1 MSLYLSLNNILLL
14 TYENGAYYYRLGDSS
29 LRHGVNNNPCCSV
42 VREDTI
48 IANYCAVAGDS
59 RPEIVT
65 FAAGSILIII
75 YCMLRPLY
83 IAPAAIVVPLSA
95 RILKYNTGAHIARP
109 LYSYSGK

>member
-1 MSLYLSLNNILLL
+1 M
-14 TYENGAYYYRLGDSS
+14 
-29 LRHGVNNNPCCSV
+29 

-83 IAPAAIVVPLSA
+83 IALPTIVVPLLA
-95 RILKYNTGAHIARP
+95 RILKYNTEARIAHS
-109 LYSYSGK
+109 LYSGK